1 MRPDGVLLSG
11 PGEAMLSYVQLNSWL
26 HWAGPT
32 PAHCTLTEQ
41 WCFTLV
47 ITTVATIPLI
57 PAKANRLVPRL
68 AIVCARCCGC
78 PVQGRSGACTVHQCY
93 WITRRPW
100 GVGIELSLA
109 LLRAGDPSIDRSSET
124 KAVVT
129 SIFIFNWP
137 TNHSDPALC
146 GMIAGH
152 LPDETLGIKRES
164 RWNHARTGIIK
175 CSPPSLSSSSLHQW

>member
-1 MRPDGVLLSG
+1 MMFHPCHYHSCNNSAHPSQGQSSCAPSGGNIYIFNVFWPLFVPAVVVALSK
-11 PGEAMLSYVQLNSWL
+11 
-26 HWAGPT
+26 
-32 PAHCTLTEQ
+32 
-41 WCFTLV
+41 
-47 ITTVATIPLI
+47 VAVVRAQYINVTGSL
-57 PAKANRLVPRL
+57 
-68 AIVCARCCGC
+68 GDH
-78 PVQGRSGACTVHQCY
+78 G
-93 WITRRPW
+93 